1 MVREK
6 DGETQ
11 IGAADADIDVL
22 ADAHDPIGFTVTT
35 SWPDDDIEKEY
46 LEGML
51 YRPQGLFTITDN
63 FDTNSN
69 GELTLAQGD
78 GPLLQPTEV
87 AEPGS
92 LEAADVE
99 FDNAARKIVLDDAST
114 TLFLLAP
121 NQDETPPYI
130 SNDNPFRTGATGT
143 FGNDVILSEGATGYR
158 FEPLEPVIGPNNTAA
173 PFFQS
178 NTRTSAPDSARI
190 ADSGTPEMKVA
201 SFNVLNYFTTL
212 GDADND
218 GDGDPN
224 GAGGC
229 TAFNDR
235 DGDGNTVSGG
245 CNQRGA
251 WDPQDLAR
259 QQTKIVA
266 AINALDADVVGLME
280 IENSKVLGET
290 ADEATNRSSRRSTPT
305 PAPAPGRPT
314 RPRPTACR

>member
-158 FEPLEPVIGPNNTAA
+158 FQPTAPVIGPENTNCAGHRLGQH
-173 PFFQS
+173 PYGC
-178 NTRTSAPDSARI
+178 TRSRGLISATPDKKI
-190 ADSGTPEMKVA
+190 KVA

-212 GDADND
+212 GAD
-218 GDGDPN
+218 
-224 GAGGC
+224 
-229 TAFNDR
+229 
-235 DGDGNTVSGG
+235 
-245 CNQRGA
+245 
-251 WDPQDLAR
+251 
-259 QQTKIVA
+259 
-266 AINALDADVVGLME
+266 
-280 IENSKVLGET
+280 
-290 ADEATNRSSRRSTPT
+290 
-305 PAPAPGRPT
+305 T
-314 RPRPTACR
+314 RVHLVQGP